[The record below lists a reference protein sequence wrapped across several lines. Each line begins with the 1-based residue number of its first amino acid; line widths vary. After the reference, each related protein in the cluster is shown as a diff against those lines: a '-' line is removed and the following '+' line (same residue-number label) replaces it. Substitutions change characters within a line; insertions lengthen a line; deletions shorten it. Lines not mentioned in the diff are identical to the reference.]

1 MLGFGIWNPFPLTL
15 GGGISIEET
24 EFNALLE
31 ALSPA
36 YSTDEDSASAAEL
49 LAYAQLIA
57 AIWAANE
64 RSFNQEIPL
73 RMLEML
79 PVWEEICRLRPDIRD
94 TDVARRSAVAA
105 RLLGFARNTIVDIEA
120 AIQALLG
127 ANFDAIVN
135 VGPSNEITYWPGVNP
150 GPPGFEWSTNK
161 AILCVRMTT
170 SNLSD
175 ADFLIKREAL
185 ANLLDTILPAWMTYS
200 IGVGSEFICNEG
212 ICGRTLL

>member
-1 MLGFGIWNPFPLTL
+1 MLGLGVWNPFPLTL

-24 EFNALLE
+24 EFGALVN

-36 YSTDEDSASAAEL
+36 YSTEESSASASEL

-64 RSFNQEIPL
+64 RSFNQEIPT

-79 PVWEEICRLRPDIRD
+79 PTWEEICRLRPDVRD
-94 TDVARRSAVAA
+94 TDVARRNAVAA
-105 RLLGFARNTIVDIEA
+105 RLLGFARNTIVDIQS

-127 ANFDAIVN
+127 TNFDAIVN
-135 VGPSNEITYWPGVNP
+135 VDPSNEIVYWPGVNP

-170 SNLSD
+170 NNLSD
-175 ADFLIKREAL
+175 ADFLIKRENL

-200 IGVGSEFICNEG
+200 MGVCSEFICNQG